1 MALSKYP
8 IIELELVFVLTNFEV
23 TILTAKTSQIF
34 IAFFAAYNFFLLP
47 FSLCQ
52 NLNIITLWKKKKI
65 FFSYQYVSVRAFF
78 SEYLIAL
85 VIFMSIM
92 NKNWFNEYY
101 NISIV
106 NLNSIGKKSYKLTLI
121 FTKQWGKLYLILL
134 FRLTRQ
140 LILL

>member
-52 NLNIITLWKKKKI
+52 NLNIITLWKKKNI
-65 FFSYQYVSVRAFF
+65 FLAINTYQYEHF
-78 SEYLIAL
+78 SQ
-85 VIFMSIM
+85 
-92 NKNWFNEYY
+92 
-101 NISIV
+101 NI
-106 NLNSIGKKSYKLTLI
+106 
-121 FTKQWGKLYLILL
+121 
-134 FRLTRQ
+134 
-140 LILL
+140 

>member
-52 NLNIITLWKKKKI
+52 NLNIITLWKKKKKNFLAI
-65 FFSYQYVSVRAFF
+65 NTYQYEHF
-78 SEYLIAL
+78 SQ
-85 VIFMSIM
+85 
-92 NKNWFNEYY
+92 
-101 NISIV
+101 NI
-106 NLNSIGKKSYKLTLI
+106 
-121 FTKQWGKLYLILL
+121 
-134 FRLTRQ
+134 
-140 LILL
+140 